1 MCKIQLQKIQ
11 QKKHNNLIFQ
21 KIKKIPIGSS
31 VFVKW
36 YDLKNRKKVFI
47 PGVIIAKRGKGTSSH
62 IIIRRVIT
70 KEVITSFFFIYTNTF
85 LGIGLLGKNKKKFI
99 AKNYNFLVRP
109 IRWKYM

>member
-36 YDLKNRKKVFI
+36 YDLKNRKKSI
-47 PGVIIAKRGKGTSSH
+47 YTWSYNSKTGKG
-62 IIIRRVIT
+62 
-70 KEVITSFFFIYTNTF
+70 
-85 LGIGLLGKNKKKFI
+85 NK
-99 AKNYNFLVRP
+99 
-109 IRWKYM
+109 